1 MIAEH
6 LISDAI
12 IPLRTSDTGDEALG
26 IMNEF
31 YVRHLPIVNQEEFL
45 GLLSEDDIL
54 DNDPVEAIGS
64 YQLNLHQPFVRAQ
77 DHLYDV
83 MRQIA
88 ENQLTAIPV
97 LDEQNHYIGLI
108 TSEELIRH
116 FAQSGAFREPG
127 GIVVLEMVRQD
138 YSLSQISQ
146 IFESEGAV
154 ILSAHV
160 QSFEGSA
167 RIEVTL
173 KINLQYMGTI
183 IATLERFGYDV
194 KASFNEIEYLDTLK
208 QRYDGLI
215 SYLNV

>member
-26 IMNEF
+26 IMSEF

-54 DNDPVEAIGS
+54 DNDPVEPIGS
-64 YQLNLHQPFVRAQ
+64 YHLNLHQPFVRAN

-83 MRQIA
+83 MRLIA
-88 ENQLTAIPV
+88 EHQLTAIPV
-97 LDEQNHYIGLI
+97 LDEENHYIGLI

-127 GIVVLEMVRQD
+127 GIVVMEMVRQD
-138 YSLSQISQ
+138 YSLAQISQ

-173 KINLQYMGTI
+173 KINLQHMGTI
-183 IATLERFGYDV
+183 LATLERFGYEV
-194 KASFNEIEYLDTLK
+194 KASFNEIEYFDTLK